1 MSFLFPETN
10 SDNPNQMSK
19 DLYSE
24 LKKQQFVPI
33 HVPESAYASAAK
45 SAEPSNLGPAT
56 ASATNNEEYEFR
68 LNMPAFTEDERK
80 TTRRTGESVYSDV
93 GNRVDSFSLTLL

>member
-1 MSFLFPETN
+1 
-10 SDNPNQMSK
+10 MSK
-19 DLYSE
+19 DQYSE

-45 SAEPSNLGPAT
+45 SAEPSNLGPAA

-68 LNMPAFTEDERK
+68 LNMPAFTDDELK
-80 TTRRTGESVYSDV
+80 TSRNAGESVYSDV
-93 GNRVDSFSLTLL
+93 GNLVDSFRLTLL